1 MTEVRWH
8 GRGGQGCFTAARLL
22 GLAAVLEGRYALAF
36 PAFGPERRGAPVAGY
51 SRLDD
56 HPVRNRSAI
65 HFPDAVVVLD
75 ATLLGPAVFSGVRDS
90 TLVLVNAPEGAE
102 LKAPEGS
109 RVYRFDAT
117 ALAREWL
124 GKPIVNTAMLGAL
137 AAITGWIRLE
147 YAEEAVAS
155 ELRPQHREKNT
166 GLLREA
172 FKRFSHVA

>member
-1 MTEVRWH
+1 
-8 GRGGQGCFTAARLL
+8 
-22 GLAAVLEGRYALAF
+22 
-36 PAFGPERRGAPVAGY
+36 
-51 SRLDD
+51 
-56 HPVRNRSAI
+56 
-65 HFPDAVVVLD
+65 
-75 ATLLGPAVFSGVRDS
+75 
-90 TLVLVNAPEGAE
+90 LVLVNAPEGAE

-155 ELRPQHREKNT
+155 EMRPQHRAKNA